1 MRELLLAKFIP
12 NTKALVLLEKRW
24 RELGPN
30 VSKLEY
36 SAIYNSVR
44 YLRLMLKCT
53 LDKVEEL
60 DKFLQE
66 LGLEEEIR
74 VVIENIC
81 PTNKDLLRLILAMKR
96 DSPVT
101 LTEEEMDEIINKIK
115 ELLG

>member
-1 MRELLLAKFIP
+1 MRELLSARFIP
-12 NTKALVLLEKRW
+12 NTKALMLLEKRW
-24 RELGPN
+24 KELGPN

-60 DKFLQE
+60 DKFLRE
-66 LGLEEEIR
+66 LGLEEEVR

-81 PTNKDLLRLILAMKR
+81 PTSKDLLRVILNISK
-96 DSPVT
+96 DVE

-115 ELLG
+115 ELLES

>member
-1 MRELLLAKFIP
+1 M
-12 NTKALVLLEKRW
+12 LLEKRW
-24 RELGPN
+24 KELGPN

-60 DKFLQE
+60 DKFLRE
-66 LGLEEEIR
+66 LGLEEEVR

-81 PTNKDLLRLILAMKR
+81 PTNKDLLRVILSVSK
-96 DSPVT
+96 DVE

-115 ELLG
+115 ELLES